1 MIERYTYPEMA
12 HIWTEEN
19 KMQKWL
25 EVEIL
30 ACEAMAELGEIPRE
44 AAKAIRERAGFDVAR
59 VKEIEQVTRHDVAA
73 FVECV
78 AERVGEAGKYVHR
91 GLTSSDVLDTGLALQ
106 MKEAG
111 ELLIK
116 DVERLLF
123 VLKEKALQHKYTVMI
138 GRTHGV
144 HAEPTTWG
152 LKLLLWAAEME
163 RARDRLGHALATIS
177 VGKISGAVGTYA
189 NVDPRVESYV
199 CERLGL
205 RPAKVSTQILQRD
218 RHAEYL
224 TALALVGSSLEKFAT
239 EIRSLQRTEILE
251 VEESFHKGQ
260 KGSSAMPHKRN
271 PVNCERIAGLARLL
285 RANAQAAMENVSLWH
300 ERDISHSSVE
310 RVIIPDSCLVLDFML
325 RQFTAIMENL
335 IVYPEHMR
343 ANLER
348 TGGLIFS
355 QRVLLALVD
364 KGVSRSDAYAWV
376 QEAAM
381 ATWQEG
387 GSFKERVLGD
397 ARIRGY
403 LTAEE
408 IEGLFDYRYHL
419 RHVDEIFAR
428 FGL

>member
-12 HIWTEEN
+12 RIWTEEN

-30 ACEAMAELGEIPRE
+30 ACEAMAELGEIPKE
-44 AAKAIRERAGFDVAR
+44 AAAAIRERAGFDVAR
-59 VKEIEQVTRHDVAA
+59 VREIEQVTRHDVAA

-116 DVERLLF
+116 DVERLLA

-152 LKLLLWAAEME
+152 LKLLLWASEME
-163 RARDRLGHALATIS
+163 RARDRLAHALATIS

-348 TGGLIFS
+348 TGGLIYS

-376 QEAAM
+376 QEQAM

-408 IEGLFDYRYHL
+408 IEGLFDHRYHL